1 MEGGNPK
8 PRSGY
13 KGGAEEVSIVELEVL
28 RELLLESTNRD
39 GGDRRKGAGFR
50 VSPMTGALGVVGRG
64 GVRIAAKRAR
74 KTLDTGHWKHA
85 QHSTCSIK

>member
-13 KGGAEEVSIVELEVL
+13 KGGAEEVSIIELEVL

-39 GGDRRKGAGFR
+39 GGDRRKGAGFK
-50 VSPMTGALGVVGRG
+50 GVLDDRRAWCGGDG
-64 GVRIAAKRAR
+64 GVRIATKRAR
-74 KTLDTGHWKHA
+74 KRLDTEVDTGNTPNTA
-85 QHSTCSIK
+85 PA